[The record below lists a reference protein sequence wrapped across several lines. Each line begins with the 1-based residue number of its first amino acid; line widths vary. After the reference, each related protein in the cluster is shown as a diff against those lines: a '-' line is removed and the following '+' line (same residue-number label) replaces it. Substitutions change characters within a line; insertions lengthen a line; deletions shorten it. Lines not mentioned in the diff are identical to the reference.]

1 MSVSQRTNHIVPE
14 VPEPGNNKSITQIE
28 GALREFVGQEVRHPR
43 RDPKLITADAAANIE
58 SLAQRATTLGELR
71 NVIQELQHL
80 HDFLETEGDRIQR
93 EIAEY
98 AQVSRTTANSTRLI
112 ADNMLNWKKSKELAS

>member
-1 MSVSQRTNHIVPE
+1 MSISQRTNHVVPE
-14 VPEPGNNKSITQIE
+14 LSDPGHNKSITEIE
-28 GALREFVGQEVRHPR
+28 GALREFVGQDVRNPR
-43 RDPKLITADAAANIE
+43 RDPKLAIDAAANIE

-80 HDFLETEGDRIQR
+80 HDFLESEGDRIQR
-93 EIAEY
+93 EISEY

-112 ADNMLNWKKSKELAS
+112 ADNMLNWKKAKETAS